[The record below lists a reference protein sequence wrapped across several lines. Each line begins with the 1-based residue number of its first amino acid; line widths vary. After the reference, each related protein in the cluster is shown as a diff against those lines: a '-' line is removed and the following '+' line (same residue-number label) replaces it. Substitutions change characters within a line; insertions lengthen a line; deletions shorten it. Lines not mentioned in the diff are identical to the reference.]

1 MNGYV
6 ITEDELTEAIRLF
19 RLHEICPT
27 TIKMLEYSVRSR
39 PVEDEIKK
47 LRNDIVNQIFEAM
60 KSCAYYDDMI
70 SGEGGCIG
78 NRTGVSDCK
87 DCRYFEIDIQQLKN
101 TIDDLRGDLR

>member
-19 RLHEICPT
+19 RLYGICPT
-27 TIKMLEYSVRSR
+27 AINVLESNVRSR
-39 PVEDEIKK
+39 PFKDEIKK
-47 LRNDIVNQIFEAM
+47 LRNDIVNQISESM

-78 NRTGVSDCK
+78 NRNGVSVCK
-87 DCRYFEIDIQQLKN
+87 DCRYFEIDTYQLKN
-101 TIDDLRGDLR
+101 TIESIEESLK